1 MSSTAGV
8 TPALG
13 VLASAPVTNW
23 PERVALT
30 VLVVALLLLVLALMR
45 WGWVRRG
52 RRQSDVPPLPP
63 VPALPATSD
72 LDPDAGRETTSDVP
86 ARYLGATRSGDWL
99 DRVVVHGLG
108 VPSAARVTVTSAGVW
123 IVRDGAPD
131 LFVAADHV
139 IGVRHDRGAA
149 GRVLEQD
156 GVLVITWRHGDQPLD
171 LGLRVRDAV
180 AAESVR
186 AAVARL
192 VGPQQSAPDRQ
203 PPGSSLSTTT
213 SGDTA

>member
-1 MSSTAGV
+1 
-8 TPALG
+8 
-13 VLASAPVTNW
+13 VTNW
-23 PERVALT
+23 PERAALT

-63 VPALPATSD
+63 VPALPAT
-72 LDPDAGRETTSDVP
+72 PDVP

-139 IGVRHDRGAA
+139 VGVRHDRGAA

-171 LGLRVRDAV
+171 LGLRVRDAL

-192 VGPQQSAPDRQ
+192 VPPQQSTPDQ
-203 PPGSSLSTTT
+203 PPASPSLTSTT

>member
-1 MSSTAGV
+1 MTSAPV
-8 TPALG
+8 

-30 VLVVALLLLVLALMR
+30 LLVVALFGVVLALMR

-52 RRQSDVPPLPP
+52 RRQTDIPPLPP
-63 VPALPATSD
+63 VPARPPVSDRDTEAGGATI
-72 LDPDAGRETTSDVP
+72 SDVS

-108 VPSAARVTVTSAGVW
+108 VPSAARVTATSGGVW
-123 IVRDGAPD
+123 VIRDGAPD
-131 LFVAADHV
+131 LFLAADQV
-139 IGVRHDRGAA
+139 AGVRHDRGAA
-149 GRVLEQD
+149 GRVLEKD
-156 GVLVITWRHGDQPLD
+156 GVLVIAWRHGDQLID

-186 AAVARL
+186 AAIARL
-192 VGPQQSAPDRQ
+192 VPPQQPMTDQQHPTTST
-203 PPGSSLSTTT
+203 LSTTT
-213 SGDTA
+213 PGDPA